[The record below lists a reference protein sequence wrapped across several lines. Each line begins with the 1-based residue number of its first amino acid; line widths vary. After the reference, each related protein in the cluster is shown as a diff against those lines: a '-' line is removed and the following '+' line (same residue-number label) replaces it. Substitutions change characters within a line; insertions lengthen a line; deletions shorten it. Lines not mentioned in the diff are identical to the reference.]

1 MDQPLDD
8 NPFKEG
14 LSWQAHRGLVLSMVL
29 TSHGMLFIF
38 LSIFI

>member
-14 LSWQAHRGLVLSMVL
+14 LSWQAHRGPVLSMVL

-38 LSIFI
+38 LSVFI